1 MKYYA
6 VDFTIQCSED
16 LLQTSRELLADS
28 AGEAG
33 FESFEDTE
41 HGIMGYVQTDLFDR
55 EGLEQAI
62 ADFPIDD
69 VSITYEVS
77 KAEDRDWNSEWE
89 EAGFDPIIV
98 NGKCIIYDA
107 RQQGSTPL
115 SSLLAPL
122 RIAIDARMAF
132 GTGTHE
138 TTRMVVSELTKMDV
152 AGRQVLDCGCGT
164 GILAI
169 VAAKLGA
176 SHVVAYDIDEWSV
189 ENTSHNAE
197 LNNVG
202 ESIEVLHG
210 DSSVLSHVS
219 GVFQLVVANINRNIL
234 LADMHAFCDV
244 MAHGG
249 TLILSGFYTEDIPM
263 MLEKASKLNLT
274 LVSQSSE
281 NNWACLVFK
290 RK

>member
-6 VDFTIQCSED
+6 VDFHIECSDD
-16 LLQTSRELLADS
+16 LLQTCRELLADS
-28 AGEAG
+28 AGEVG

-41 HGIMGYVQTDLFDR
+41 QGLTGYVQTDSFDR
-55 EGLEQAI
+55 EGLQQAI
-62 ADFPIDD
+62 DDFPIADAN
-69 VSITYEVS
+69 ITFEVAE
-77 KAEDRDWNSEWE
+77 AEDRDWNATWE

-122 RIAIDARMAF
+122 RIGIHARMAF

-138 TTRMVVSELTKMDV
+138 TTRMVVSALTDMDIN
-152 AGRQVLDCGCGT
+152 GLQVLDCGCGT
-164 GILAI
+164 GIIAI

-189 ENTSHNAE
+189 DNTRHNAQ
-197 LNNVG
+197 LNQVENLIDVF
-202 ESIEVLHG
+202 HG

-219 GVFQLVVANINRNIL
+219 GVFQLVVANINRNVL
-234 LADMHAFCDV
+234 LADMHAFCEV
-244 MAHGG
+244 MSHGG
-249 TLILSGFYTEDIPM
+249 TLVLSGFYTEDIPI
-263 MLEKASKLNLT
+263 LVEDAGKHNLT
-274 LVSQSSE
+274 LTSQTSE
-281 NNWACLVFK
+281 NNWACLVFE
-290 RK
+290 RQ

>member
-6 VDFTIQCSED
+6 VDFTIQCSDE

-33 FESFEDTE
+33 FESFEDNE
-41 HGIMGYVQTDLFDR
+41 HGITGYIQTDLFHR
-55 EGLEQAI
+55 ESLQQAI
-62 ADFPIDD
+62 DDFPIDG
-69 VSITYEVS
+69 VNITYEVS
-77 KAEDRDWNSEWE
+77 QAEDRDWNSEWE

-107 RQQGSTPL
+107 RQQGTTPL

-122 RIAIDARMAF
+122 RIAIAARMAF

-138 TTRMVVSELTKMDV
+138 TTRMVVSQLLDLEIEGK
-152 AGRQVLDCGCGT
+152 RVLDCGCGT

-169 VAAKLGA
+169 AAAKLGA
-176 SHVVAYDIDEWSV
+176 IHVVAYDIDEWSV
-189 ENTSHNAE
+189 ENTRHNAE
-197 LNNVG
+197 LNGV
-202 ESIEVLHG
+202 ESKIEVLHG

-249 TLILSGFYTEDIPM
+249 TLILSGFYTEDTPL
-263 MLEKASKLNLT
+263 LEAEARKNGLT

-281 NNWACLVFK
+281 NNWACLVMK
-290 RK
+290 HN

>member
-55 EGLEQAI
+55 EGLDQAI

-107 RQQGSTPL
+107 RQQGTTPL

-138 TTRMVVSELTKMDV
+138 TTRMVVSELTKMDLT
-152 AGRQVLDCGCGT
+152 GRQVLDCGCGT

-197 LNNVG
+197 LNNVDG
-202 ESIEVLHG
+202 SIEVLHG

>member
-6 VDFTIQCSED
+6 VDFHIECGDGLMQAC
-16 LLQTSRELLADS
+16 RELLADA

-33 FESFEDTE
+33 FESFEDTDD
-41 HGIMGYVQTDLFDR
+41 GITGYVQTDLFDR

-62 ADFPIDD
+62 NSFPIEGAN
-69 VSITYEVS
+69 ITYETRQ
-77 KAEDRDWNSEWE
+77 AEDRDWNTQWE
-89 EAGFDPIIV
+89 EAGFDPIII

-107 RQQGSTPL
+107 RQQGATPL

-122 RIAIDARMAF
+122 CIAIDARMAF

-138 TTRMVVSELTKMDV
+138 TTRMVVSQLLGLEIE
-152 AGRQVLDCGCGT
+152 GNRVLDCGCGT

-169 VAAKLGA
+169 AAAKLGA

-189 ENTSHNAE
+189 ENTRHNAE
-197 LNNVG
+197 LNRC
-202 ESIEVLHG
+202 EDTIEVLHG

-249 TLILSGFYTEDIPM
+249 TLVLSGFYTEDTPL
-263 MLEKASKLNLT
+263 LEAEARKHGLT
-274 LVSQSSE
+274 LAMQSSE

-290 RK
+290 RG

>member
-6 VDFTIQCSED
+6 VDFHIQCSDD
-16 LLQTSRELLADS
+16 LLQTCRELLADS
-28 AGEAG
+28 AGEVG
-33 FESFEDTE
+33 FESFEDNE
-41 HGIMGYVQTDLFDR
+41 HGITGYVQTDKFDR
-55 EGLEQAI
+55 EGLQQAI
-62 ADFPIDD
+62 DSFPIDGAQITFD
-69 VSITYEVS
+69 VSE
-77 KAEDRDWNSEWE
+77 AEDRDWNSEWE

-107 RQQGSTPL
+107 RQQGTTPL

-138 TTRMVVSELTKMDV
+138 TTRMVVSQLTSMEID
-152 AGRQVLDCGCGT
+152 GWQVLDCGCGT

-176 SHVVAYDIDEWSV
+176 KHVVAYDIDEWSV
-189 ENTSHNAE
+189 ENTRHNAE
-197 LNNVG
+197 LNHV
-202 ESIEVLHG
+202 EKSIEALHG

-219 GVFQLVVANINRNIL
+219 GVFRLVVANINRNVL

-249 TLILSGFYTEDIPM
+249 TLILSGFYTEDTPI
-263 MLEKASKLNLT
+263 LVEEAGKHNLT
-274 LVSQSSE
+274 LISQSSE

-290 RK
+290 HK

>member
-6 VDFTIQCSED
+6 VDFTIECSED

-55 EGLEQAI
+55 EGLDQAI

-107 RQQGSTPL
+107 RQQGATPL

-234 LADMHAFCDV
+234 LVDMHAFCDV

>member
-6 VDFTIQCSED
+6 VDFRIECSDD
-16 LLQTSRELLADS
+16 LLQTCRELLADS
-28 AGEAG
+28 AGEVG

-41 HGIMGYVQTDLFDR
+41 QGIMGYVQTDLFDR
-55 EGLEQAI
+55 EGIQQTV
-62 ADFPIDD
+62 DNFPIDG
-69 VSITYEVS
+69 VNITYEVS
-77 KAEDRDWNSEWE
+77 EVEDCDWNATWE

-122 RIAIDARMAF
+122 RIGIHARMAF

-138 TTRMVVSELTKMDV
+138 TTRMVVSKLTDMEIN
-152 AGRQVLDCGCGT
+152 GWQVLDCGCGT

-176 SHVVAYDIDEWSV
+176 KHVVAYDIDEWSV
-189 ENTSHNAE
+189 ENTRHNAQ
-197 LNNVG
+197 LNQVEN
-202 ESIEVLHG
+202 IIDVLHG

-219 GVFQLVVANINRNIL
+219 GVFRLVVANINRNVL

-249 TLILSGFYTEDIPM
+249 ILVLSGFYTEDIPIL
-263 MLEKASKLNLT
+263 LEEASKHDLT
-274 LVSQSSE
+274 LIDQASE
-281 NNWACLVFK
+281 NNWACLVMK
-290 RK
+290 HK

>member
-6 VDFTIQCSED
+6 VDFTIECSED

-33 FESFEDTE
+33 FESFEDTD

-107 RQQGSTPL
+107 RQQGTTPL

-138 TTRMVVSELTKMDV
+138 TTRMVVSELTKMDLT
-152 AGRQVLDCGCGT
+152 GRQVLDCGCGT

-189 ENTSHNAE
+189 ENTRHNAE

-202 ESIEVLHG
+202 GSIEVLHG